1 MTLNYEFSDKAQSLE
16 ENYEHI
22 DQKIT
27 QDKLKAE
34 NDEIDYCKGYKAFFD
49 ALRLSQQFEITPN
62 DMKKVIIASI
72 EATNQILKAKKEQ
85 EQSKKASLEKEEKKQ
100 KVTEIKNEFENQKRD
115 DEKNAPINYKKIE
128 TTTENMSVNNL
139 VFSSA
144 EKANKIEIDELNE
157 KEAKIINTMLTGEEA
172 YKSELKKI
180 STCKLTEQNQLK
192 ENKKTEQNELEKSTQ
207 EERSQLREIKK
218 EHLEH
223 IRKNLLYSYR
233 TKSYNKQYLEKILI
247 PNLKDNVKYNITIL
261 SLSGLKLS
269 NLIRGHNTTDQYL
282 EQKIFKNIYQNID
295 QENQLNDK
303 IFSFNQSKGYK
314 IYMGGGDIA
323 YIQPENQKLKI
334 NEKFE
339 ENNNTE
345 EILKYAV
352 IRANKQVEKDQIQ
365 NTIKNMIERAKNQKD
380 NYKKELFN
388 NDQTLTKLLKQCLT
402 STVTKYY
409 ETHKNDPMNSQETKK
424 LLEKQVQ
431 AMLEI
436 KNEYNQNAV
445 ENKKERK
452 SMTEN
457 DNYKNEEGTEKASKM
472 YENLKNKKD
481 TMKRRKEPEQER

>member
-1 MTLNYEFSDKAQSLE
+1 MTLNYEFSDKGKSLE

-34 NDEIDYCKGYKAFFD
+34 NNEIDYYKGYKAFFD

-72 EATNQILKAKKEQ
+72 EATYQILKEQ
-85 EQSKKASLEKEEKKQ
+85 EKKQ
-100 KVTEIKNEFENQKRD
+100 STEEVNKQKEVATKNVFEAQIEN
-115 DEKNAPINYKKIE
+115 EKKNVPVNHKKIE
-128 TTTENMSVNNL
+128 ISTEYEEESNFA
-139 VFSSA
+139 FSGA
-144 EKANKIEIDELNE
+144 EKLEGIEIGELGE
-157 KEAKIINTMLTGEEA
+157 KEAKIINKMLTEEEA
-172 YKSELKKI
+172 DKNGSKKTTI
-180 STCKLTEQNQLK
+180 YEPTEQSQLK
-192 ENKKTEQNELEKSTQ
+192 ENKKIEQNELDESTHN
-207 EERSQLREIKK
+207 ERSQLKEIKK
-218 EHLEH
+218 AHLEH

-247 PNLKDNVKYNITIL
+247 PNLKDGEKYNITIL

-295 QENQLNDK
+295 QENQINNQ
-303 IFSFNQSKGYK
+303 IFSFDQSKGYK
-314 IYMGGGDIA
+314 IYIGGGDIA

-339 ENNNTE
+339 ENNNNE

-365 NTIKNMIERAKNQKD
+365 STIETMINNAKIQKD
-380 NYKKELFN
+380 NYKRELFN
-388 NDQTLTKLLKQCLT
+388 NDQTLTKLLKQCLA

-409 ETHKNDPMNSQETKK
+409 ENHKRDPMNANETKK

-436 KNEYNQNAV
+436 KSEYNQNAG
-445 ENKKERK
+445 E
-452 SMTEN
+452 
-457 DNYKNEEGTEKASKM
+457 
-472 YENLKNKKD
+472 NKKD
-481 TMKRRKEPEQER
+481 TMKRRKESEQER